1 MPLKVKEKS
10 PKNKKLEMSPVLT
23 PEQIDD
29 QLYTMCSKNLPLPE
43 TEIPKN
49 IMEELYLVKDPE
61 KVRAVGEAINFLVE
75 VNPDIL
81 SHAFSSQNKHADKL
95 AALFVNHPDNFVELA
110 MVTGTASD
118 FAFKA
123 LAVPKLSKLFAT
135 NPESVIKSFSEI
147 IEATPRNSHSALF
160 ALATPEIAKLFTT
173 DPELVT
179 KSFAEMIRTVPL
191 ASTSALKALATPE
204 IAKLFVANPES
215 VIKSFRE
222 IEEITAGYALKALA
236 TPEIAKLF
244 VANPESVI
252 KSFRDIAKAT
262 PKDFFGKEPNY
273 FYLSYAFEALATP
286 EIAKLFATDPELVT
300 KSFVEI
306 AREVGPRAD
315 FAFKALGKPA
325 VAKKFANDPGKFVK
339 IAKTAGSNADKEFLE
354 VK

>member
-215 VIKSFRE
+215 VIKSFR
-222 IEEITAGYALKALA
+222 
-236 TPEIAKLF
+236 
-244 VANPESVI
+244 
-252 KSFRDIAKAT
+252 DIAKAT